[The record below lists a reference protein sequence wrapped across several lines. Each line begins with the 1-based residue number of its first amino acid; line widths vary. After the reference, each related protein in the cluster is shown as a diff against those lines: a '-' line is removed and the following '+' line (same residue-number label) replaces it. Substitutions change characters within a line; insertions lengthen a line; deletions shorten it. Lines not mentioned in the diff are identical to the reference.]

1 MQHFKFV
8 LLNIFEG
15 NLSTSIAQKPGAA
28 LRVNDRATVACFQED
43 DLLDT
48 DNLKQIMFSVF
59 PSLYT
64 SASSSPPPVS
74 TVLLTHY

>member
-1 MQHFKFV
+1 MQQFKFV

-15 NLSTSIAQKPGAA
+15 NLSISTAQKLGTA
-28 LRVNDRATVACFQED
+28 LGVSDRATTACFQED
-43 DLLDT
+43 DLLDI

-74 TVLLTHY
+74 TVLLIYY

>member
-1 MQHFKFV
+1 MQQFKFV
-8 LLNIFEG
+8 LLDIFKG
-15 NLSTSIAQKPGAA
+15 NLSTSTAQKPGAA
-28 LRVNDRATVACFQED
+28 LRVNDRATAACFQED

>member
-1 MQHFKFV
+1 MQQFKFV
-8 LLNIFEG
+8 LLDIFEG
-15 NLSTSIAQKPGAA
+15 NLSTSTAQKPGAA
-28 LRVNDRATVACFQED
+28 LRVNDRATAACFQED
-43 DLLDT
+43 DLLDA